1 MEHEDDS
8 ESEIVQLIKSLNLK
22 TYILDYSKY
31 SIADIIIIHSCNGL
45 HTCKKECEDDRDFE
59 IISYVK

>member
-1 MEHEDDS
+1 MEHEDES
-8 ESEIVQLIKSLNLK
+8 ESEIVQLISLK

-31 SIADIIIIHSCNGL
+31 SIADIIIIHPCNGL